1 MQQSACSNVIRV
13 LRTIANRVESNL
25 SCALKAMFGGS
36 NHCTISDLSP
46 LRPSWENSFQSG
58 TILCYYHIPS
68 EKITRPSLSSI
79 HGLHPDNFIF
89 FLSDTRLSS
98 DALLPNPFAV
108 TGLLV
113 GGSEAAI
120 SSTHLLFSVPSE
132 DKMRQNL
139 LKTLPKAQQ
148 TQGIE

>member
-1 MQQSACSNVIRV
+1 
-13 LRTIANRVESNL
+13 
-25 SCALKAMFGGS
+25 MFGGS
-36 NHCTISDLSP
+36 NHCSISDLSP
-46 LRPSWENSFQSG
+46 LRPSWENSFQRG
-58 TILCYYHIPS
+58 TILSCYHIPS

-113 GGSEAAI
+113 GGSEDAV

-132 DKMRQNL
+132 DKMRHNKKHCQWHNRLKALSNL
-139 LKTLPKAQQ
+139 THSTRNTLAIWLILISKNFYW
-148 TQGIE
+148 

>member
-1 MQQSACSNVIRV
+1 
-13 LRTIANRVESNL
+13 
-25 SCALKAMFGGS
+25 MFGGS
-36 NHCTISDLSP
+36 NHSTISDLSP
-46 LRPSWENSFQSG
+46 LRPSWENSFQRGMVLS
-58 TILCYYHIPS
+58 CYHIPS

-98 DALLPNPFAV
+98 DALLPNPFAI

-132 DKMRQNL
+132 DKMRQNIIE
-139 LKTLPKAQQ
+139 TLPKAQQ
-148 TQGIE
+148 TFHSSHFTHSIPLIQSGSFFKL